1 MHRSEQPI
9 RDTFFVTAPTPA
21 ALEAP
26 APTAAEGNLVVDLSA
41 RIRNKHGTELNEL
54 REALS
59 GSSQRDSRHSGRRH
73 YRMSPTS
80 SIEDENINVT
90 IVVETVEW
98 GWFAAGPAPAGTCVT
113 VSVAA
118 HRKDSGIQAT
128 LSLTECDSWLRA
140 LLPGPWMTHVYRCCC
155 STGSTSAGVVSYRL
169 FLDALHKP
177 TPKPAEV
184 LAEGCQPLQL
194 QEISHRAV

>member
-9 RDTFFVTAPTPA
+9 RDTFSVTAPTRA
-21 ALEAP
+21 VGAP
-26 APTAAEGNLVVDLSA
+26 APAAAEGNLVADLSA
-41 RIRNKHGTELNEL
+41 RIRHKHGTELNEL

-59 GSSQRDSRHSGRRH
+59 GSSHRDSRHRGRRH
-73 YRMSPTS
+73 YRMSPTPS
-80 SIEDENINVT
+80 FEDETVNVT

-98 GWFAAGPAPAGTCVT
+98 GWFATGPAPAGTCVT
-113 VSVAA
+113 VSIAA
-118 HRKDSGIQAT
+118 HRRDSGIQAP

-155 STGSTSAGVVSYRL
+155 SSGSASAGVVSYRL

-177 TPKPAEV
+177 APKPPEV

-194 QEISHRAV
+194 Q

>member
-9 RDTFFVTAPTPA
+9 RDTFSVTAPTPA
-21 ALEAP
+21 AVDPP
-26 APTAAEGNLVVDLSA
+26 APSAAHGPSAAEGTLVMDLSA
-41 RIRNKHGTELNEL
+41 KIRNKHGTELNEL

-59 GSSQRDSRHSGRRH
+59 QSSQRDSCHSGRRH

-80 SIEDENINVT
+80 SFEDENINVT

-98 GWFAAGPAPAGTCVT
+98 GWFAPGPAPAGTCVT
-113 VSVAA
+113 VSIAA
-118 HRKDSGIQAT
+118 HRKDSGIQAPP
-128 LSLTECDSWLRA
+128 SLTECDSWLRA

-155 STGSTSAGVVSYRL
+155 STGSARAGVISYRL

-194 QEISHRAV
+194 Q